1 MVVTVLL
8 PRALERFAG
17 DQRRVEVK
25 LPDAGDQSTAGAGL
39 EALFGEQPSL
49 RDRIFDDQGGL
60 RRHVNVFVDG
70 ESVRFSGG
78 LSTAVKDGGE
88 IAIVPAVSGG

>member
-1 MVVTVLL
+1 MVVTVVL

-17 DQRRVEVK
+17 GERTVEVK
-25 LPDAGDQSTAGAGL
+25 LPEVAEPSTAAVVL
-39 EALFGEQPSL
+39 EALVAEHLAL
-49 RDRIFDDQGGL
+49 RDRIFDDQGQL

-70 ESVRFSGG
+70 ASVRFAGG
-78 LSTAVKDGGE
+78 LEFSVRDRSE